1 MRTIAIVNQK
11 GGVAKTTT
19 ALNLGAEIARK
30 GYKVLLIDLDAQY
43 SATSAVFGKKEFD
56 YTIYDVMVKKMDI
69 KDVIQKAEHFGFDLV
84 PSDIMLSAVDL
95 TLAQKIGREKVL
107 LRQTQSLSYDM
118 IIMDCPPSLGLI
130 TVNALTA
137 CKEIIIPVC
146 PAYFSL
152 RGIRLLEDVLIEMEE
167 NLSIEHLSK
176 KILITRY
183 RERVVTM
190 EAEKAIKNRFGSSVF
205 KTMIPE
211 NIKIEE
217 AHSAHLSVYKYDA
230 TCKGS
235 IAYKNLSKEVINGKR
250 KGQKPA
256 LKRHRKGSGKR
267 SQSSFPKKGAG

>member
-19 ALNLGAEIARK
+19 TLNLGAEIARM
-30 GYKVLLIDLDAQY
+30 GHKVLVIDLDSQY
-43 SATSAVFGKKEFD
+43 SATSAVFGQKEFD

-69 KDVIQKAEHFGFDLV
+69 NDVIKKSEDFGFDLV

-95 TLAQKIGREKVL
+95 TLAQKIGREKIL
-107 LRQTQSLSYDM
+107 LRQIKNLNYD
-118 IIMDCPPSLGLI
+118 IIFMDCPPSLGLI

-137 CKEIIIPVC
+137 CEEIIIPVC

-152 RGIRLLEDVLIEMEE
+152 RGIRLLEDVLIDMEE
-167 NLSIEHLSK
+167 NLSIEHVSK
-176 KILITRY
+176 KILITRF
-183 RERVVTM
+183 RDRVVFV

-205 KTMIPE
+205 NTMIPE

-217 AHSAHLSVYKYDA
+217 SHSAHLPVYKYDA

-235 IAYKNLSKEVINGKR
+235 IAYKNLSKEVINDKK
-250 KGQKPA
+250 KGPKPA
-256 LKRHRKGSGKR
+256 LKKHRKGSSGR
-267 SQSSFPKKGAG
+267 S